1 MSYMKRFLEDVAD
14 ELGLPVD
21 DDEVLFQ
28 AQEYL
33 DSGELP
39 SATRERAPVLTKH
52 RIVDQM
58 IEECG
63 CDPP

>member
-1 MSYMKRFLEDVAD
+1 MSYMKHFLEDVAD
-14 ELGLPVD
+14 EMGLPVD

-39 SATRERAPVLTKH
+39 EATRDRVPEVSCEESAP
-52 RIVDQM
+52 
-58 IEECG
+58 
-63 CDPP
+63 P